1 MSTVE
6 LTRETDGPGL
16 ARGAGRA
23 RPRRRAR
30 RGRAPRR
37 AGRGLRRGELAHAIE
52 DWIAGRDLPLV
63 PLRIDDCTFAVGPPA
78 DRSLD

>member
-16 ARGAGRA
+16 IEALADH
-23 RPRRRAR
+23 
-30 RGRAPRR
+30 
-37 AGRGLRRGELAHAIE
+37 GLAAKLVGEAHLAVQVEDCEEKQLAHAIE

-63 PLRIDDCTFAVGPPA
+63 PLRIDDCTFAVAPPA
-78 DRSLD
+78 G